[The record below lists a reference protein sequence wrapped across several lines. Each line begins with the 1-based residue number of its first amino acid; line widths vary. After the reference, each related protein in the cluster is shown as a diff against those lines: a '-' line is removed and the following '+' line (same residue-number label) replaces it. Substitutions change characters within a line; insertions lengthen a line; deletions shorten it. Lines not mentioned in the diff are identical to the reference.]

1 MVMLSFSNTTK
12 LTNDTLTVL
21 LQLHRSFFAHAL
33 CGPEGALDCEN
44 KYAPSLVAV
53 VLSASRMIATMD
65 WLYHRDSELC
75 VRTARCWSNT
85 FSAAVR
91 TPNRCPVHH

>member
-1 MVMLSFSNTTK
+1 MVISISSTTK
-12 LTNDTLTVL
+12 LTNNSLTVL

-65 WLYHRDSELC
+65 WLYHRDPGLSM
-75 VRTARCWSNT
+75 RTARCWSNT

-91 TPNRCPVHH
+91 PPN